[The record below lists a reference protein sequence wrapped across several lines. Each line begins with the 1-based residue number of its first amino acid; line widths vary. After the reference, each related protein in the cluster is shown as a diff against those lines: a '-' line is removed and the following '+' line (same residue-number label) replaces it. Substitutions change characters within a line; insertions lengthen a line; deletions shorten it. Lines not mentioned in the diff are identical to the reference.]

1 MKTAE
6 SNHQN
11 NADVDERTCI
21 DYGIDELNLAE
32 FPLASIAERRLD
44 GRKTVVFEEPLFDR
58 VEGKYVQRRLTISGS
73 DRFGLPTAKDDDVLL
88 ACMQISKLQDFQS
101 PVVNFSRYEILK
113 MLRLGDSTANYAR
126 IATSLRR
133 WKGLSIFSDRAF
145 YDHQHKSW
153 VNRDFG
159 IFDTL
164 YIYSREA
171 DGPNSAASSRFT
183 WNEVLFKSFQAGYLK
198 RLDWNLYTSL
208 ECPIAKR
215 LYRFL
220 DKRFFHGNS
229 FEMDLRELAVNRMG
243 LSTVYNTAQLK
254 RGLLKGLEE
263 LEQRW
268 DLRVLSPEQR
278 FIKKGRG
285 NWIVRFE
292 RKRKAKPIIFNGIS
306 LKLQPLDST
315 VDTHQLQ
322 TYLVKRGIGPASA
335 EELAR
340 NYQIQTIKSMI
351 ELFDW
356 YNQRG
361 QPRGVGFLVQSI
373 KNPQSIELPK
383 GFESSAQIQLRRN
396 AESNRE
402 RIQRKCSTQRER
414 VVEAQ
419 VQSRFEAFNAFWKS
433 LSLIEQADFENIA
446 VDRADATK
454 RHGYYRN
461 QGREDPL
468 FEQYRQVILRD
479 HFELSLPLWHH
490 TS

>member
-1 MKTAE
+1 MKTAK
-6 SNHQN
+6 SKHQN
-11 NADVDERTCI
+11 NAIVDHRTSI

-58 VEGKYVQRRLTISGS
+58 VEGKYVSRRLTISGS

-133 WKGLSIFSDRAF
+133 WKGLTIFSDRAF

-229 FEMDLRELAVNRMG
+229 FEMGLRELAVNRMS

-254 RGLLKGLEE
+254 RGLLKGLKE

-278 FIKKGRG
+278 FIKQGRG
-285 NWIVRFE
+285 NWVIRFE
-292 RKRKAKPIIFNGIS
+292 RKRKAKPIICNGTVVKQQS
-306 LKLQPLDST
+306 LEST

-322 TYLVKRGIGPASA
+322 SYLIKRGIGPASA

-340 NYQIQTIKSMI
+340 YYPVQSIKTMI

-356 YNQRG
+356 YNHRG
-361 QPRGVGFLVQSI
+361 QTRGAGFLVQSI

-383 GFESSAQIQLRRN
+383 GFESSAQIQLRRD

-402 RIQRKCSTQRER
+402 RIQRKCSTKRER

-419 VQSRFEAFNAFWKS
+419 VQSRFEAFNTFWKS
-433 LSLIEQADFENIA
+433 LSHIEQADFENTA

-479 HFELSLPLWHH
+479 HFERSRP
-490 TS
+490 